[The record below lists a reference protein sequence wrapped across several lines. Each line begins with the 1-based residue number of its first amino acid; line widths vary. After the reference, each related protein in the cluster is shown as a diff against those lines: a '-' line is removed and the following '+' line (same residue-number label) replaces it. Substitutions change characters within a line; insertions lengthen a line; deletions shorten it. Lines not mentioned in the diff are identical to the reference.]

1 MCEYLIDYVSADGAP
16 EKALANPDHH
26 FLIGAMA
33 YYECCTAFIVDQP
46 KSVLEYLYP
55 FSRPTETTYIHMFA
69 GISLPLFVTLARTG
83 ICIRQKKTLRN
94 MAALGWSDRD
104 AYQSVASEVLR
115 DAIELEKRAIDYT
128 VPADETFD
136 TQTLTA
142 STYRQ
147 IKAFAQM
154 CKFSI
159 LLELRRNFPSLMS
172 SQPEEPETS
181 NSSTGALSR
190 DIKLDR
196 CLLDLTTA
204 ALSHARDIP
213 EGSTCGLYQTLLLI
227 ICGSVLRSSKDLQAA
242 ASGGT
247 NLRDK
252 LDAQIL
258 ASLGR
263 PHEIEK
269 QRAFVRRRLQTNCA
283 SFGLRRVYSRAEML
297 LENVWKEF
305 DSESQEFSGLPA
317 NRHWIDCMAEQKLE
331 TFFG

>member
-1 MCEYLIDYVSADGAP
+1 MCEYLINYVSADGAP

-55 FSRPTETTYIHMFA
+55 FSRATETTYIHMFA

-94 MAALGWSDRD
+94 MVALGWSDRE

-136 TQTLTA
+136 TQTLSI

-147 IKAFAQM
+147 IKAFALM

-159 LLELRRNFPSLMS
+159 LIELRRNFPCLMS
-172 SQPEEPETS
+172 SQSDATENANTA
-181 NSSTGALSR
+181 TGPLPK

-196 CLLDLTTA
+196 CLLDLAAA

-227 ICGSVLRSSKDLQAA
+227 ICGSVLHSSKDFDPA
-242 ASGGT
+242 ASKAT
-247 NLRDK
+247 ALQDK
-252 LDAQIL
+252 LEAQIL
-258 ASLGR
+258 TTLGR
-263 PHEIEK
+263 PHETEK
-269 QRAFVRRRLQTNCA
+269 RRTFIRRRLQTNCA

-305 DSESQEFSGLPA
+305 DSESQEINGLPL

>member
-1 MCEYLIDYVSADGAP
+1 MCEYLINYTSPDGAP
-16 EKALANPDHH
+16 EKVLANPDHH

-46 KSVLEYLYP
+46 KSVLEYLYS
-55 FSRPTETTYIHMFA
+55 FSQPTETTYIHMFA
-69 GISLPLFVTLARTG
+69 GISLPLFVTLAQTG

-94 MAALGWSDRD
+94 MAALGWSDRE

-115 DAIELEKRAIDYT
+115 DAMELEKRAVDYT

-136 TQTLTA
+136 TQTLGA

-159 LLELRRNFPSLMS
+159 LIELRRNFPYLISPPS
-172 SQPEEPETS
+172 AVTENANTA
-181 NSSTGALSR
+181 TGPLSK
-190 DIKLDR
+190 DIRLDR
-196 CLLDLTTA
+196 CLLDLAAA
-204 ALSHARDIP
+204 ALNHARDIS

-227 ICGSVLRSSKDLQAA
+227 ICGSVLRSAKDLETATSEA
-242 ASGGT
+242 T
-247 NLRDK
+247 NLQDK
-252 LDAQIL
+252 LEAQIL
-258 ASLGR
+258 ATLGR
-263 PHEIEK
+263 PHETEK
-269 QRAFVRRRLQTNCA
+269 RRAFIRRRLQTNCA

-305 DSESQEFSGLPA
+305 DSESEDINGLPA
-317 NRHWIDCMAEQKLE
+317 NRHWIDCMAEQRLE